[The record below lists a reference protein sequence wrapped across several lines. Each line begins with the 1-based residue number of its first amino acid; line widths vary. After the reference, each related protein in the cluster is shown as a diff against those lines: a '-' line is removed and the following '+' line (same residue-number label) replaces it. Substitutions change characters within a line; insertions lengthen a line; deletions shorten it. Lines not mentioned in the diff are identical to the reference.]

1 MSISKEASRTISSF
15 ETKPASS
22 EGKSYHVPYGLA
34 MASLRGETSALGI
47 QTLWNL
53 TTTPPFR
60 SLQTSSPQPASHT
73 VQPLSACP
81 RDSRL
86 SRTLTWQW
94 GAGGEEAELH

>member
-15 ETKPASS
+15 ETEAASS

-53 TTTPPFR
+53 TTTPTIQVPP
-60 SLQTSSPQPASHT
+60 SLLSPASFSH
-73 VQPLSACP
+73 CP
-81 RDSRL
+81 TSVCLPTRR
-86 SRTLTWQW
+86 
-94 GAGGEEAELH
+94 